1 MANHIREY
9 MNTRCVLLTKTIKEI
24 KKRIAQF
31 PEGSINIKHIGGGYY
46 YYQYGKQSGQKY
58 LFKTDKDTIATYIQ
72 KDYLQK
78 VMRAARAEQNA
89 LLKMQEMYP
98 ETLAE
103 DVYDQLPES
112 RKQFATPI
120 VLGDEEYARQWLE
133 KPYTRKGFPSDAPVY
148 TTIRGE
154 RVRSKSEMIIAD
166 RLWANGI
173 PYKYE
178 CPLMLG
184 NKVFHPDFTMLRMS
198 DRQILYHEHCGMMDN
213 TDYSDDMVYRVNEYS
228 RAGILLGDR
237 LFLTFESSKTP
248 LDVRMVDNLINT
260 HFK

>member
-1 MANHIREY
+1 MANHIREH
-9 MNTRCVLLTKTIKEI
+9 MNLRCALLSRTIKELE
-24 KKRIAQF
+24 KKIELL
-31 PEGSINIKHIGGGYY
+31 PEGCIHVKFQGDTPF
-46 YYQYGKQSGQKY
+46 YYQYRNQTGQKY
-58 LFKTDKDTIATYIQ
+58 LRKTDKDTIAIYIQ
-72 KDYLQK
+72 KDYLQR
-78 VMRAARAEQNA
+78 VLRAAETEHDA
-89 LLKMQEMYP
+89 LTKMQELYP
-98 ETLAE
+98 EVLAE
-103 DVYDQLPES
+103 EVYDQLPES

-120 VLGDEEYARQWLE
+120 VLGDEEYARQWLAKSYE
-133 KPYTRKGFPSDAPVY
+133 HKGFPSDAPVY

-178 CPLMLG
+178 CPLKIG
-184 NKVFHPDFTMLRMS
+184 KTIIHPDFTILRMS

-213 TDYSDDMVYRVNEYS
+213 TDYSDILVNRVNEYS
-228 RAGILLGDR
+228 HAGILVGDR

-248 LDVRMVDNLINT
+248 LDVRVVDNLINT

>member
-1 MANHIREY
+1 MTNHIRAH
-9 MNTRCVLLTKTIKEI
+9 MDLRCALISRTIRELE
-24 KKRIAQF
+24 KKIEQF
-31 PEGSINIKHIGGGYY
+31 PEGCVYVKCRGNKANYY
-46 YYQYGKQSGQKY
+46 LYDKNSGEKY
-58 LFKTDKDTIATYIQ
+58 LNKRNKNTIALYIQ
-72 KDYLQK
+72 KDYLQR
-78 VMRAARAEQNA
+78 VLRAAQTERDA
-89 LLKMQEMYP
+89 LMKMLELYP
-98 ETLAE
+98 EVLAE
-103 DVYDQLPES
+103 DVYEQLPES

-120 VLGDEEYARQWLE
+120 VLGDEEYARQWLAKSYE
-133 KPYTRKGFPSDAPVY
+133 HKGFPSDAPVY

-178 CPLMLG
+178 CPLMIG
-184 NKVFHPDFTMLRMS
+184 KTIIHPDFTILRMS

-213 TDYSDDMVYRVNEYS
+213 TDYSDLLVYRVNEYS
-228 RAGILLGDR
+228 HAGILVGDR

-248 LDVRMVDNLINT
+248 LDVRVVDNLINK

>member
-1 MANHIREY
+1 MRNHLKESINAR
-9 MNTRCVLLTKTIKEI
+9 NNLLAKTINELE
-24 KKRIAQF
+24 KRIESF
-31 PEGSINIKHIGGGYY
+31 PEGSVYVFQRGNKAYYHKYDKKIGEKYIT
-46 YYQYGKQSGQKY
+46 QSN
-58 LFKTDKDTIATYIQ
+58 TDTIATYIQ

-78 VMRAARAEQNA
+78 VMRAAKAEHAA
-89 LLKMQEMYP
+89 LVKMQELYP

-120 VLGDEEYARQWLE
+120 VLGDEEYVRQWLE
-133 KPYTRKGFPSDAPVY
+133 KPYIHKGFPSDAPVY

-173 PYKYE
+173 PYRYE

-213 TDYSDDMVYRVNEYS
+213 TDYSDDMVYRVNEYN

-248 LDVRMVDNLINT
+248 LDVRTVDNLINT